1 LRFISKRYGKHQGHK
16 PFFSF
21 IIRTFAAKLQAK
33 MIRNLLLVALGG
45 AVGSV
50 LRYLI
55 SSINTS
61 FPWGTFTVNV
71 LGSLLI
77 GLLVCFVSKGLLSP
91 EMKLLLVTGFCGGFT
106 TFSTFANESFGMMK
120 AGDVLLMA
128 LYVGA
133 SVIIGILAVWGGMML
148 SNISIRG

>member
-1 LRFISKRYGKHQGHK
+1 
-16 PFFSF
+16 
-21 IIRTFAAKLQAK
+21 
-33 MIRNLLLVALGG
+33 MIRNILLVALGG

-50 LRYLI
+50 CRYML
-55 SSINTS
+55 SGMNVASW
-61 FPWGTFTVNV
+61 PWGTFAVNI

-77 GLLVCFVSKGLLSP
+77 GLLVGLVSKGIVSP

-120 AGDVLLMA
+120 AGDALQMA

-133 SVIIGILAVWGGMML
+133 SVVIGILAVWLGI
-148 SNISIRG
+148 NISDTVK

>member
-1 LRFISKRYGKHQGHK
+1 
-16 PFFSF
+16 
-21 IIRTFAAKLQAK
+21 

-50 LRYLI
+50 LRYLL

-61 FPWGTFTVNV
+61 FPWGTFAVNI

-77 GLLVCFVSKGLLSP
+77 GLLVGLVSKGVLSP
-91 EMKLLLVTGFCGGFT
+91 EMKLLMVTGFCGGFT

-120 AGDVLLMA
+120 VGDVLQMA
-128 LYVGA
+128 LYVGV
-133 SVIIGILAVWGGMML
+133 SVVIGILAVWGGMAL
-148 SNISIRG
+148 SNISIKG

>member
-1 LRFISKRYGKHQGHK
+1 
-16 PFFSF
+16 
-21 IIRTFAAKLQAK
+21 

-45 AVGSV
+45 AGGSV
-50 LRYLI
+50 LRYQL
-55 SSINTS
+55 SNINTS
-61 FPWGTFTVNV
+61 FPWGTLTVNV

-77 GLLVCFVSKGLLSP
+77 GLLVGFVSKGVLSP

-120 AGDVLLMA
+120 AGDVLQTA

-148 SNISIRG
+148 SNFSIRG